1 MQLGE
6 VKSKDTVKVPVAD
19 WKTLISLPLGLG
31 FTSTSPLSNTRSCKE
46 RQMEL
51 I

>member
-6 VKSKDTVKVPVAD
+6 VKSKDTVKVPMAD
-19 WKTLISLPLGLG
+19 WKTLISLRLGLG
-31 FTSTSPLSNTRSCKE
+31 FTSTSLQRDTR
-46 RQMEL
+46 RQMGF